1 MRDYLETVTRRVVV
15 YDGGMGATLEQFDLT
30 QEDYGGLQGKCHEAL
45 VLNRPDVIEGVHA
58 SMLDAGAEV
67 VETDTFQGSRLKLEE
82 WGLADYTVEVNTKAA
97 EIARRAAGEHRFVA
111 GSIGPTGYLPAS
123 DDSTLGQIRFGELVE
138 VFAEQAAGLVDGG
151 ADLIIIETAQDILE
165 VKAAVFGAREAF
177 KSTGRTLPI
186 HTSVSLL
193 PNGGKMLL
201 GTDISAVLCTLE
213 ALRVDVIGLN
223 CSTGPEDMRDAIR
236 FLGEFCSVPVACI
249 PNAGLPLQGP
259 DGETIFPEQPGPL
272 ADALAEFV
280 ERYGVG
286 VVGGCCGTT
295 PEHIRAIVE
304 RVRPAGGDTARGA
317 NGDTAP
323 RTTAAGA
330 ALPTRAAPPSA
341 GGGAKG
347 STTLPTRA
355 VAPRPAP
362 RPPHLSSM
370 IAATPLVQEPHP
382 TMVGERV
389 NSQGSRK
396 AKQLLLADDYDG
408 LVQIA
413 EDQVT
418 GGAHVLDTCVALTE
432 RSDEDEQMRQV
443 VKRISLTQPA
453 PIQVDSTEPEV
464 IETALEQ
471 IPGRAIVNSV
481 NLEAGRDK
489 LDRVVPL
496 ALAHGAALIALT
508 IDEVGMAKTAQRKV
522 EIAERIRDLCCEEHG
537 LDPEL
542 LIFDC
547 LTFTLTTGDEEWRPS
562 AVETIEGI
570 RRIKAEIPHVKTSL
584 GVSNVS
590 FGVSPGARAVLNS
603 VFLHHCVQAGL
614 DLAMVNP
621 NHITPYSEISHEERK
636 LADDLVFNRSEDALQ
651 HFIEHFESK
660 GETEAQTTA
669 NPTEGMEPEE
679 ALHFHILRRRKEGVE
694 DWIDLSVEKIGAVPT
709 LNEVLL
715 PAMKEVGDKFGAGEL
730 ILPFVLQS
738 AEVMK
743 RAVAQLEKY
752 LDKIEGYT
760 KGTVVL
766 ATVFGDVHDIGKSL
780 VNTILT
786 NNGYTVIDLGKQVP
800 IQTILDAAQEHEA
813 TAIGLSA
820 LLVSTSKQMPA
831 CIQELHAKG
840 LQYPVLIGG
849 AAINRAFSFRALY
862 PGGKD
867 STEPYAPG
875 VFYCKDAFEGLS
887 VMDQLI
893 DEQAH
898 TALLEKL
905 RAGATAFRE
914 KGEEPVE
921 QGDLTDSSV
930 RSPARTDA
938 PVPTPPYWGVRE
950 IPVDLN
956 AVYSHLDTH
965 VLFKLHW
972 GGKGVKG
979 EAWRELVEE
988 NFRPRL
994 ERMWAEAN
1002 GRLAGERPEEH
1013 ANGRTGASSK
1023 DAEETQAHA
1032 PYLHPRALL
1041 GFFPCYAAGND
1052 IVVLDPEDR
1061 ATELTRF
1068 VCPRQPKG
1076 DRICLADFF
1085 RSGVKVEGEGA
1096 KAGAAGAAAA
1106 AGSSSYLPPAEL
1118 DVIAVQ
1124 AVTVGSEV
1132 TELMAKLEAEGE
1144 FAEQLFV
1151 HGLGVQTAEGLAEWL
1166 HHEARAMLSIPATQG
1181 RRYSW
1186 GYPAVPEQSEHL
1198 KVEKLLDLGQIGMKI
1213 TDGYAPEP
1221 EQSTL
1226 ALVAH
1231 HPQAIYFGTRQGRL
1245 LPDGSPDDLIKGSY
1259 RDPSL
1264 AGFDGVRELAD
1275 EDPPD
1280 GVVEGEDEPA
1290 LAG

>member
-1 MRDYLETVTRRVVV
+1 MAPARDYLQALREKVVV

-30 QEDYGGLQGKCHEAL
+30 SEDYGGLAGKCHEAL

-58 SMLDAGAEV
+58 SMLEAGAEV
-67 VETDTFQGSRLKLEE
+67 VETDTFQASRLKLDE

-97 EIARRAAGEHRFVA
+97 EIARKAAGENRYVA
-111 GSIGPTGYLPAS
+111 GSIGPTGFLPAS
-123 DDSTLGQIRFGELVE
+123 DDPTLGQISFRELVE
-138 VFAEQAAGLVDGG
+138 VFAEQAAGLIDGG

-165 VKAAVFGAREAF
+165 VKAAIFGARAAF
-177 KSTGRTLPI
+177 KSTGKTLPI

-201 GTDISAVLCTLE
+201 GTDISSVLCTLE
-213 ALRVDVIGLN
+213 ALKVDVIGLN
-223 CSTGPEDMRDAIR
+223 CSTGPQDMRDAIR
-236 FLGEFCSVPVACI
+236 FLGEHCPLPVACI

-259 DGETIFPEQPGPL
+259 DGETIFPEQPEPL
-272 ADALAEFV
+272 AEALEEFV

-286 VVGGCCGTT
+286 IVGGCCGTT
-295 PEHIRAIVE
+295 PDHIRAIAR
-304 RVRPAGGDTARGA
+304 RVGG
-317 NGDTAP
+317 
-323 RTTAAGA
+323 
-330 ALPTRAAPPSA
+330 
-341 GGGAKG
+341 
-347 STTLPTRA
+347 RA
-355 VAPRPAP
+355 VGPRPAP

-370 IAATPLVQEPHP
+370 IAATSLVQEPRP

-396 AKQLLLADDYDG
+396 AKELLLADDYDG

-413 EDQVT
+413 EDQVA
-418 GGAHVLDTCVALTE
+418 GGAHVLDLCVALTE
-432 RSDEDEQMRQV
+432 RTDEDEQMRQLA
-443 VKRISLTQPA
+443 KRISLTQEP
-453 PIQVDSTEPEV
+453 PIQIDSTEPEV
-464 IETALEQ
+464 IERALDQ

-489 LDRVVPL
+489 LDRVVPT

-522 EIAERIRDLCCEEHG
+522 EIAQRIKELCCDEHG
-537 LDPEL
+537 LNPEV

-570 RRIKAEIPHVKTSL
+570 RRIKAEIPGVKTSL

-603 VFLHHCVQAGL
+603 VFLHHCVEAGL

-621 NHITPYSEISHEERK
+621 NHITPYSEISDEERE
-636 LADDLVFNRSEDALQ
+636 LADDLVFNRREDALEK
-651 HFIEHFESK
+651 FIAHFESK
-660 GETEAQTTA
+660 GEEEAQTSA

-694 DWIDLSVEKIGAVPT
+694 DWIDASVEKIGAVPT

-743 RAVAQLEKY
+743 KAVARLENY

-786 NNGYTVIDLGKQVP
+786 NNGYTVVDLGKQVP

-840 LQYPVLIGG
+840 MEYPVLIGG
-849 AAINRAFSFRALY
+849 AAINRAFSYRALY
-862 PGGKD
+862 PGGKESD
-867 STEPYAPG
+867 ELYEPG

-893 DEQAH
+893 DDGAH
-898 TALLEKL
+898 DALLDKL

-914 KGEEPVE
+914 KGEEPEEVLNFA
-921 QGDLTDSSV
+921 DDSV
-930 RSPARTDA
+930 RSNVSTDDPIPA
-938 PVPTPPYWGVRE
+938 PPWWGVRE
-950 IPVDLN
+950 VPVDMN
-956 AVYSHLDTH
+956 EVYSHLDTH

-979 EAWRELVEE
+979 KAWRELVDG

-994 ERMWAEAN
+994 ERMWSEQN
-1002 GRLAGERPEEH
+1002 
-1013 ANGRTGASSK
+1013 
-1023 DAEETQAHA
+1023 
-1032 PYLHPRALL
+1032 YLHPRALL
-1041 GFFPCYAAGND
+1041 GFFPCYAQGND
-1052 IVVLDPEDR
+1052 IVVLDPRVVDPITELDPNDP
-1061 ATELTRF
+1061 AAELTRF

-1085 RSGVKVEGEGA
+1085 RPAIDGK
-1096 KAGAAGAAAA
+1096 
-1106 AGSSSYLPPAEL
+1106 PPQEL

-1132 TELMAKLEAEGE
+1132 TELMAKLESDGE

-1166 HHEARAMLSIPATQG
+1166 HAKAREMLAIPTTQG

-1198 KVEKLLDLGQIGMKI
+1198 KVEKLLGLETIGMEI
-1213 TDGYAPEP
+1213 SDGYAPIP

-1245 LPDGSPDDLIKGSY
+1245 LPAGSPDDIIKGSY

-1264 AGFDGVRELAD
+1264 FGEIAD
-1275 EDPPD
+1275 DDPP
-1280 GVVEGEDEPA
+1280 EGSVAEEDQPA
-1290 LAG
+1290 RAGSGA

>member
-1 MRDYLETVTRRVVV
+1 MARDYLAALCSKVVV
-15 YDGGMGATLEQFDLT
+15 YDGGMGATLEQFELT
-30 QEDYGGLQGKCHEAL
+30 AEDYGGLAGKCHEAL
-45 VLNRPDVIEGVHA
+45 VLNRPDVIEGVHT
-58 SMLDAGAEV
+58 SMLEAGAEV
-67 VETDTFQGSRLKLEE
+67 LETDTFQASRLKLEE

-97 EIARRAAGEHRFVA
+97 EIARKAAGEYRFVA
-111 GSIGPTGYLPAS
+111 GSIGPTGFLPAS
-123 DDSTLGQIRFGELVE
+123 EDPTLGQIRFGELVE
-138 VFAEQAAGLVDGG
+138 IFAEQAGGLIDGG
-151 ADLIIIETAQDILE
+151 ADLLIIETAQDILE
-165 VKAAVFGAREAF
+165 VKAAVFGARAAF
-177 KSTGRTLPI
+177 KSTGKTLPI

-223 CSTGPEDMRDAIR
+223 CSTGPQDMRDAIR
-236 FLGEFCSVPVACI
+236 FLGEYCPVPVACI

-259 DGETIFPEQPGPL
+259 DGETIFPEKPEPL
-272 ADALAEFV
+272 AEALEEFV

-295 PEHIRAIVE
+295 PEHIKAIAE
-304 RVRPAGGDTARGA
+304 RVGGR
-317 NGDTAP
+317 
-323 RTTAAGA
+323 
-330 ALPTRAAPPSA
+330 S
-341 GGGAKG
+341 
-347 STTLPTRA
+347 

-370 IAATPLVQEPHP
+370 IAATALVQEPRP

-396 AKQLLLADDYDG
+396 AKELLLADDYDG

-413 EDQVT
+413 EDQVA
-418 GGAHVLDTCVALTE
+418 GGAHVLDLCVALTE
-432 RSDEDEQMRQV
+432 RSDEDEQMRLLA
-443 VKRISLTQPA
+443 KRISLTQEP
-453 PIQVDSTEPEV
+453 PIQIDSTEPEV
-464 IETALEQ
+464 IERALEQ

-489 LDRVVPL
+489 LDRVVPV

-522 EIAERIRDLCCEEHG
+522 EIAERIKGLCCDEHG
-537 LDPEL
+537 LDPKL

-570 RRIKAEIPHVKTSL
+570 RRIKAEIPDVKTSL

-603 VFLHHCVQAGL
+603 VFLHHCVEAGL

-621 NHITPYSEISHEERK
+621 NHITPYSEITEEERE
-636 LADDLVFNRSEDALQ
+636 LADDLVFNRREDALEQ
-651 HFIEHFESK
+651 FIAHFESK
-660 GETEAQTTA
+660 GEQEAQTSA

-694 DWIDLSVEKIGAVPT
+694 DWIDASVEKIGAVPT
-709 LNEVLL
+709 LNTVLL

-743 RAVAQLEKY
+743 KAVARLELY

-786 NNGYTVIDLGKQVP
+786 NNGYTVVDLGKQVP

-831 CIQELHAKG
+831 CIQELHSKDM
-840 LQYPVLIGG
+840 QYPVLIGG
-849 AAINRAFSFRALY
+849 AAINRAFSYRALY
-862 PGGKD
+862 PGGKESD
-867 STEPYAPG
+867 EQYAPG

-893 DEQAH
+893 DAGTHE
-898 TALLEKL
+898 ALLEKL

-914 KGEEPVE
+914 KGEAPVE
-921 QGDLTDSSV
+921 ELNFADDSV
-930 RSPARTDA
+930 RSNVTTHA
-938 PVPTPPYWGVRE
+938 PIPTPPWLGVRE
-950 IPVDLN
+950 VPVDMDE
-956 AVYSHLDTH
+956 VYSHLDTH

-979 EAWRELVEE
+979 EAWRELVDE

-994 ERMWAEAN
+994 ERMWAEQN
-1002 GRLAGERPEEH
+1002 
-1013 ANGRTGASSK
+1013 
-1023 DAEETQAHA
+1023 
-1032 PYLHPRALL
+1032 YLHPRALL
-1041 GFFPCYAAGND
+1041 GFFPCYAQGND
-1052 IVVLDPEDR
+1052 IVVLDPRVADPEPTLDPSDP
-1061 ATELTRF
+1061 AAELTRF

-1085 RSGVKVEGEGA
+1085 RPAVGADGEPSA
-1096 KAGAAGAAAA
+1096 Q
-1106 AGSSSYLPPAEL
+1106 GSPPAQL

-1132 TELMAKLEAEGE
+1132 TELMAKLEADGE

-1166 HHEARAMLSIPATQG
+1166 HWKIREMLAIPSTQG

-1186 GYPAVPEQSEHL
+1186 GYPAVPEQAEHL
-1198 KVEKLLDLGQIGMKI
+1198 KVEKLLGLEQIGMKI
-1213 TDGYAPEP
+1213 TDGYAPVP

-1245 LPDGSPDDLIKGSY
+1245 LPDGSPDDAIKGSY

-1264 AGFDGVRELAD
+1264 FGELD
-1275 EDPPD
+1275 DVDPPD
-1280 GVVEGEDEPA
+1280 GAVETEDQPA
-1290 LAG
+1290 TADSGA